1 MRVSLINQ
9 NMMGGDA
16 IGACMINQVRFF
28 MQRGD
33 DVRVYVLDA
42 PRNVPA
48 EVEALT
54 KVITL
59 LDLIDGREEHFR
71 LSDLYIY
78 HYPGRH
84 SLMESI
90 RGIERGTVIFNYH
103 NVTPPELWG
112 SDIGR
117 EWLQQSVEGSGLAHY
132 ADLCIVD
139 SPYNKQDLIDL
150 LNYDPDQIYVLPLAV
165 GVEQFTPGE
174 PDRRLARRFELQG
187 QKVMLFVG
195 RMAGNK
201 RIDLLIEA
209 LARIK
214 EQVPN
219 TKLLLVGDD
228 RGNPAFPEVVAAA
241 RSRAAEL
248 NVEQDVIWTG
258 RVDSVAPFFRLADVY
273 VTASLHE
280 GFGVPL
286 IEAMASG
293 LPVVASRSGAMPW
306 VLDDA
311 GLMCKPGDAED
322 LAKNVLA
329 VLTDDPLRQT
339 LVARG
344 LERVRVFSVEQ
355 YEANLAAILDQVL
368 PDGSSDAEDAGA
380 AREKRAHAESMIV
393 DMLSRGSVN
402 TLVDEI
408 WARSD
413 VAMRDYVVRSSAP
426 VVGPWIVWIR
436 RNLTSHLR
444 EPYLDLI
451 VEKQVSFNQRVAEWI
466 RRATGS
472 WAAMDRRQ
480 TELEGRI
487 KALEARVEALLE
499 QQGEKG
505 RVDD

>member
-1 MRVSLINQ
+1 
-9 NMMGGDA
+9 
-16 IGACMINQVRFF
+16 
-28 MQRGD
+28 
-33 DVRVYVLDA
+33 
-42 PRNVPA
+42 
-48 EVEALT
+48 
-54 KVITL
+54 
-59 LDLIDGREEHFR
+59 
-71 LSDLYIY
+71 
-78 HYPGRH
+78 
-84 SLMESI
+84 
-90 RGIERGTVIFNYH
+90 
-103 NVTPPELWG
+103 
-112 SDIGR
+112 
-117 EWLQQSVEGSGLAHY
+117 
-132 ADLCIVD
+132 
-139 SPYNKQDLIDL
+139 
-150 LNYDPDQIYVLPLAV
+150 
-165 GVEQFTPGE
+165 
-174 PDRRLARRFELQG
+174 
-187 QKVMLFVG
+187 
-195 RMAGNK
+195 
-201 RIDLLIEA
+201 LIEA
-209 LARIK
+209 LAQIK

-219 TKLLLVGDD
+219 IKLLLVGDD

-248 NVEQDVIWTG
+248 EVEQDVIWTG
-258 RVDSVAPFFRLADVY
+258 RVDRVAPYFRLADVY

-311 GLMCKPGDAED
+311 GLVCNPGDADD
-322 LAKNVLA
+322 LTDKVLA
-329 VLTDDPLRQT
+329 VLTDDDLRQT

-344 LERVRVFSVEQ
+344 FQRVRAFSVEQ
-355 YEANLAAILDQVL
+355 YEANLAAILEQVL
-368 PDGSSDAEDAGA
+368 PDDVSDARDGRVK
-380 AREKRAHAESMIV
+380 REKRAQAESMIV

-413 VAMRDYVVRSSAP
+413 VAMRDYVVRSGAP
-426 VVGPWIVWIR
+426 VVGSWIVWIR

-487 KALEARVEALLE
+487 KALEAEVEALLC
-499 QQGEKG
+499 QQGETG
-505 RVDD
+505 SVDD